1 MEVGMWT
8 ARELPASQIRFAP
21 DFLKRLGGLQARR
34 SAAVE
39 RSQGQGRLGMAGVGS
54 EFVGY
59 QRYRPGAD
67 LRLFDWSLY
76 SRMRQGFVRVT
87 RREANQTWALLLDT
101 SASMGIGE
109 PGKLQAAAEVA
120 VALCS
125 IALEAKSR
133 VLLQCSASGEV
144 MALNKRHQVR
154 QCMQFLESQV
164 ATGDAGLHSLVQRP
178 AAYRAAGSVFL
189 IGDLLDLEPM
199 QALGLSRRGRQLSV
213 CQILCDDEL
222 QPPRTGSVLWQ
233 DPESDSTAAVE
244 LTPALLAGYESRFH
258 ERLTLWS
265 RSCRRHRAAHGVWTS
280 KAAFEDIVQEL
291 CGL

>member
-1 MEVGMWT
+1 MSE
-8 ARELPASQIRFAP
+8 ARELPASEIRFGP

-34 SAAVE
+34 SSGLE
-39 RSQGQGRLGMAGVGS
+39 RNQGQGRLGVSGVGS

-109 PGKLQAAAEVA
+109 PGKLQTAAEVA

-125 IALEAKSR
+125 VALEAGSR
-133 VLLQCSASGEV
+133 VLLQCSGSGEL
-144 MALNKRHQVR
+144 MALHKRHEVR
-154 QCMQFLESQV
+154 QCMQFLESQE
-164 ATGDAGLHSLVQRP
+164 ASGNAGLHSLVERP
-178 AAYRAAGSVFL
+178 AAYRSAGSVFL
-189 IGDLLDLEPM
+189 IGDLMDLEPN
-199 QALGLSRRGRQLSV
+199 QALRLARRGRQLSC

-222 QPPRTGSVLWQ
+222 RPPRVGSVQWL
-233 DPESDSTAAVE
+233 DPESDSNAAVE
-244 LTPALLAGYESRFH
+244 LTPALLANYEARFQ
-258 ERLTLWS
+258 ERLLLWG

-280 KAAFEDIVQEL
+280 RVDFEDIVQEL
-291 CGL
+291 CGA